1 MSLWLEPAV
10 FPVVL
15 DSCVLYPYTLRDL
28 LLEAANFHL
37 YRVHWSAKILED
49 TLKHLVA
56 DRWITQEHAHRLRS
70 RMEAAF
76 PEAMVDPPAHLAQDV
91 DCHGDDRHVV
101 AAALAAKA
109 EVVVTF
115 NTRHFPG
122 EALAPLTIEAI
133 TPDQFLNNLL
143 DLHPQVLG
151 ACLQTVASRQ
161 REPSRRNMD
170 FVLESLKSPGGK
182 LCASYS
188 EIFGW
193 SPQFPRQLGHEFRTA
208 TAEARAA
215 LYYKIPGAA
224 CARQLY
230 PLVFHQAHE
239 PVPTRA
245 HWTPQHPGRT
255 APLQGPGGVSQ
266 EGTKSAEAGNTGKP
280 LAALLW

>member
-37 YRVHWSAKILED
+37 YRVHWSARILED

-56 DRWITQEHAHRLRS
+56 DRRITQDHAHRLRS

-101 AAALAAKA
+101 AAALAAK
-109 EVVVTF
+109 
-115 NTRHFPG
+115 
-122 EALAPLTIEAI
+122 
-133 TPDQFLNNLL
+133 L

-170 FVLESLKSPGGK
+170 FVLESLNRQAENFVRRVQRSLAGAPR
-182 LCASYS
+182 
-188 EIFGW
+188 
-193 SPQFPRQLGHEFRTA
+193 FPSR
-208 TAEARAA
+208 
-215 LYYKIPGAA
+215 
-224 CARQLY
+224 
-230 PLVFHQAHE
+230 
-239 PVPTRA
+239 
-245 HWTPQHPGRT
+245 
-255 APLQGPGGVSQ
+255 
-266 EGTKSAEAGNTGKP
+266 
-280 LAALLW
+280 